1 MQQADQFASLE
12 AALANGFRLVG
23 SEPEA
28 AVEQAREILSKDEKN
43 REALRL
49 LGYALRRLGRNA
61 EAEQAELDRIK
72 AASNEP
78 ALVQT
83 AQAII
88 AGDLKRAEHLVR
100 PYLDRHA
107 DDPAGL
113 RLLAEIAVRAGYPD
127 EATKY
132 LRQAIELAPAYVSAR
147 VKLAHVL
154 FGQSDFRGALEQLD
168 HLVELEPE
176 EGNARTSKAT
186 TLVMAGEFREAA
198 QLYEQLTEKL
208 PDRPELWTSYA
219 HVLATIGRF
228 DEAVAAYRRTIQL
241 RPVHGEGWWCLANLK
256 LARFSDEDIAAML
269 ATLEKP
275 GLDEDSRLKLHFA
288 LGKAF
293 EDAGSYARGFEHYAA
308 GNRLRGRPLNYD
320 PEETHQFV
328 IRSEKVFTEEF
339 FRDRE
344 GSGCESSD
352 PIFVIGLPRAGS
364 TLVEQ
369 ILASHSMIE
378 GTAELRYMP
387 AIRERLTVEAN
398 EPFPELMANV
408 RHSELR
414 ALGARYLSCAKV
426 NRKTD
431 RPFFVDKLPNNWASL
446 GLILAILPNARIID
460 ARRHPMACCFSNFKQ
475 YFARGQE
482 FSYSLNSVGR
492 YYRDYVRL
500 MHHFNTL
507 FPGRIHRVVHERL
520 LDHPEAEIRKLLDYI
535 GVPFEEACLRF
546 YENDRPVRTP
556 SAGQV
561 RQPLNRRGTEQ
572 WRNFEPWLDELKDAL
587 GPVLAAYPEVP
598 AKID

>member
-61 EAEQAELDRIK
+61 EAERAELDRIK

-83 AQAII
+83 AQAIT

-113 RLLAEIAVRAGYPD
+113 RLLAEIAVRVGYPD

-168 HLVELEPE
+168 QLVELEPE

-275 GLDEDSRLKLHFA
+275 GLDEDFA
-288 LGKAF
+288 AQASLCAWQGV
-293 EDAGSYARGFEHYAA
+293 
-308 GNRLRGRPLNYD
+308 RGRREL
-320 PEETHQFV
+320 
-328 IRSEKVFTEEF
+328 
-339 FRDRE
+339 RE
-344 GSGCESSD
+344 GVRTLCRGQPAS
-352 PIFVIGLPRAGS
+352 RAP
-364 TLVEQ
+364 
-369 ILASHSMIE
+369 
-378 GTAELRYMP
+378 AELRSGGDAP
-387 AIRERLTVEAN
+387 IRHPQRE
-398 EPFPELMANV
+398 
-408 RHSELR
+408 
-414 ALGARYLSCAKV
+414 
-426 NRKTD
+426 
-431 RPFFVDKLPNNWASL
+431 
-446 GLILAILPNARIID
+446 GLYRGILPRP
-460 ARRHPMACCFSNFKQ
+460 RRP
-475 YFARGQE
+475 
-482 FSYSLNSVGR
+482 
-492 YYRDYVRL
+492 RL
-500 MHHFNTL
+500 
-507 FPGRIHRVVHERL
+507 
-520 LDHPEAEIRKLLDYI
+520 RKLRPDFRHRPASGGLD
-535 GVPFEEACLRF
+535 
-546 YENDRPVRTP
+546 
-556 SAGQV
+556 AG
-561 RQPLNRRGTEQ
+561 
-572 WRNFEPWLDELKDAL
+572 
-587 GPVLAAYPEVP
+587 
-598 AKID
+598 